1 MPPANK
7 IRLTP
12 QERSDRL
19 QRAMFSL
26 IGNDAFNTF
35 MDELREQQHAA
46 VMDSINDKVVANE
59 RLTLTA
65 LGEIRAYQG
74 IIGMY
79 DDFVQTRLMEADI
92 EAERRIS

>member
-7 IRLTP
+7 TRFTP
-12 QERSDRL
+12 KERSDRL
-19 QRAMFSL
+19 QQAMFSL